1 MTAEIAVLNKSAVA
15 LAADSAVTIGR
26 GASAKIYNS
35 VSKIFELHESAPV
48 GIMIYG
54 RLDFMGLPLE
64 TIIKEYRR
72 QLSTDTF
79 PKIVDYKDDFIKYLS
94 GKVPVDKPDKDQI
107 VLMITA
113 DIIEELTQKIDEKI
127 YQEIDRQG
135 KYLKSKN
142 NIIAQGVIKEK
153 TDELGVLK
161 RLPYASKA
169 YIGMIEAD
177 YGPSINR
184 AVSLF
189 FNRIVPSQKT
199 REALH
204 KLVVMALSCEH
215 LSSYSSG
222 VVIAGFGDDERCP
235 SLERF
240 EMEGIIGNNLK
251 YVEGASV
258 DVGRRGPHAEALG
271 FAQSDMI
278 DRFMHGIDPEL
289 YEFSQEIIKQS
300 IEQISE
306 ELIAAF
312 TGSTSTGTG
321 LPAAVV
327 SIIEKIKADQLKEL
341 EAYKQK
347 EYTKPIFD
355 MIRHMPKQELAN
367 MARALIELTSLKR
380 KVSREQ
386 ESVGGDVDVAV
397 ISKSE
402 GFVWVKRKHYF
413 PPELNSR
420 FFARRYKQAEN

>member
-1 MTAEIAVLNKSAVA
+1 
-15 LAADSAVTIGR
+15 
-26 GASAKIYNS
+26 
-35 VSKIFELHESAPV
+35 
-48 GIMIYG
+48 
-54 RLDFMGLPLE
+54 
-64 TIIKEYRR
+64 
-72 QLSTDTF
+72 
-79 PKIVDYKDDFIKYLS
+79 
-94 GKVPVDKPDKDQI
+94 
-107 VLMITA
+107 
-113 DIIEELTQKIDEKI
+113 
-127 YQEIDRQG
+127 
-135 KYLKSKN
+135 
-142 NIIAQGVIKEK
+142 
-153 TDELGVLK
+153 
-161 RLPYASKA
+161 
-169 YIGMIEAD
+169 
-177 YGPSINR
+177 
-184 AVSLF
+184 
-189 FNRIVPSQKT
+189 
-199 REALH
+199 
-204 KLVVMALSCEH
+204 
-215 LSSYSSG
+215 
-222 VVIAGFGDDERCP
+222 
-235 SLERF
+235 
-240 EMEGIIGNNLK
+240 
-251 YVEGASV
+251 
-258 DVGRRGPHAEALG
+258 
-271 FAQSDMI
+271 MI